1 MQQSF
6 KLLEF
11 NVYDDELYNEED
23 SKKYIDNKQFLV
35 QMFGLNEQGKTVA
48 ILVTGFKPF
57 FYIKVDNNWNEEM
70 KQKFTNSIRNELGNY
85 YKDALISTTFV
96 SRKKLDKFDGE
107 KYHKFICLKFKSTAA
122 FNKAKKLWYTD
133 TYKNGGWV
141 SRKVSE
147 EGYIF
152 LTEDENMDGQTF
164 IYESNIPTLLRLFHI
179 KEISPSGWIQLPLKK
194 STKIKSKTT
203 SCDYEYLIDY
213 KYIIPLP
220 NKENVVPYKMV
231 SFDIEAS
238 SSHGDFPLAKKDYKK
253 LAIDIVDVWEN
264 NEKLRN
270 KEGLEKMILTA
281 FDYQSIKDI
290 NIVYPKKD
298 ITRSEIIQKFKKWI
312 EIKPALESFSGFILD
327 NQEESSESEGDETN
341 DVNCEESVNNYKK
354 KSYIKNYQNKEGN
367 IIDLLHD
374 TCGRDTKIKELT
386 KTLSKKGLFPE
397 LKGDKVTFIG
407 STFKRFGEKEEYLNH
422 IIVLKGCTLPEGVK
436 FSCVESYNTEKEVLL
451 GWTKL
456 IQRENPDVIIGYNI
470 TGFDFDFMDKRAQ
483 ELGCR
488 NEFLQLGRN
497 LNKACLTKDWRTN
510 REDIESNKIKLA
522 SGEYELRYINM
533 VGRLQIDLLNY
544 LRREFQ
550 LSCYK
555 LDYISGY
562 FIGDSVKKVE
572 ISDNITKIYTKNIKG
587 LDEGSYVRF
596 QEVSFSVNP
605 YKGGKKFNI
614 ISINK
619 EEGYFTIN
627 GKEELNIEKKI
638 TWGLAKDDVGP
649 QEIFKLTNGSDLDR
663 GIIAKYCLKD
673 CKNTL
678 DVLEKID
685 VITFYAEMASLCT
698 VPMNYL
704 VNRGQGI
711 KLQSYLAKKCR
722 EKQVLMPVLEKSEDD
737 EGYEGAIVLEPN
749 RNLYLKN
756 PIGVCDYSS
765 LYPSCMISENI
776 SHDSKVWTKE
786 FDLQGNLLKITG
798 EQDGEDNFK
807 YDNLL
812 NYKYVD
818 ITFDTFQWQRKT
830 PKAAQT
836 KVKVG
841 YKICRFAQFPEGKG
855 VLPSILEELLAAR
868 KSTRKQIPLQKD
880 DFMKN
885 ILDKRQLAIKIT
897 ANSLYGGTGAK
908 TSAFFEKDVAACTTA
923 MGRTLLI
930 YAKTVIE
937 EYYKN
942 RVVTLKD
949 GKEVLTN
956 AEIVY
961 GDSVAG
967 NTPIYIRINK
977 EKIDICTI
985 EELANKYG
993 NNKWMKC
1000 QEDGKEDKLVCEL
1013 ENIENW
1019 SEIGWTKCNR
1029 IIKHRL
1035 APEKKMLR
1043 ILTHTGM
1050 VDVTDDHSLVKN
1062 TGEMI
1067 SPKDVEIGTKLLH
1080 KTMEINNVNT
1090 NISIDEAKIMGF
1102 FFGDGSCGTYNCKCR
1117 IQSSWALNNSD
1128 SNLLNKYLNLCKEV
1142 YPEFTWKIYDTIKS
1156 SGVNKLTFTV
1166 KNRGDKLKFIKRYRE
1181 ELYYNNS
1188 KKIPD
1193 NILNSNKEIREAFWE
1208 GLYDADG
1215 DKDKN
1220 GYTRID
1226 QKSQLSASHIC
1237 WLANSI
1243 GYKTSINIRNDKQ
1256 NIYRITATKN
1266 YQRKDPDIVKKIVEL
1281 DIDTLNTSFKECNH
1295 FYVYDLTTENHHF
1308 AAGIGNMIVHN
1319 TDSIFFNFNLKEVD
1333 GKTEILGKEA
1343 LKSTIEIS
1351 QYAGKLATKFLK
1363 KPHDLEYEKTFYPFC
1378 LLSKKRYVGM
1388 LYEFDIEFAKLKSM
1402 GLVLKRRDNADIVKD
1417 IYGEVI
1423 NILMKGGTVSTAIKY
1438 VRECMEN
1445 VIDEKYPIEKLTVT
1459 KSLRSN
1465 YKNPKQIAHK
1475 VLADRIGERD
1485 YGNKP
1490 KPGDRIGYVYFKNTN
1505 KKCLQGDKIE
1515 LPNFIKEHNL
1525 DIDYSHYITNQI
1537 MKPLQQLFALV
1548 LEQIKEFRDI
1558 YGYTCHK
1565 WKSQL
1570 KKLEDKWEDREKLYK
1585 KVEELRCKEIKKLI
1599 FDDYLNKLK

>member
-23 SKKYIDNKQFLV
+23 GKKYIDNKQFLV

-133 TYKNGGWV
+133 TYKNGAFV
-141 SRKVSE
+141 SRKLSE

-298 ITRSEIIQKFKKWI
+298 ITRNEVIQKFKKWI
-312 EIKPALESFSGFILD
+312 EIKPALESFSGFILE

-341 DVNCEESVNNYKK
+341 DINCEESVNNYKK

-627 GKEELNIEKKI
+627 GKEELDIEKKI

-807 YDNLL
+807 YDNLS

-818 ITFDTFQWQRKT
+818 IRFDTFQWQRKT

-961 GDSVAG
+961 GD
-967 NTPIYIRINK
+967 
-977 EKIDICTI
+977 
-985 EELANKYG
+985 
-993 NNKWMKC
+993 
-1000 QEDGKEDKLVCEL
+1000 
-1013 ENIENW
+1013 
-1019 SEIGWTKCNR
+1019 
-1029 IIKHRL
+1029 
-1035 APEKKMLR
+1035 
-1043 ILTHTGM
+1043 
-1050 VDVTDDHSLVKN
+1050 
-1062 TGEMI
+1062 
-1067 SPKDVEIGTKLLH
+1067 
-1080 KTMEINNVNT
+1080 
-1090 NISIDEAKIMGF
+1090 
-1102 FFGDGSCGTYNCKCR
+1102 
-1117 IQSSWALNNSD
+1117 
-1128 SNLLNKYLNLCKEV
+1128 
-1142 YPEFTWKIYDTIKS
+1142 
-1156 SGVNKLTFTV
+1156 
-1166 KNRGDKLKFIKRYRE
+1166 
-1181 ELYYNNS
+1181 
-1188 KKIPD
+1188 
-1193 NILNSNKEIREAFWE
+1193 
-1208 GLYDADG
+1208 
-1215 DKDKN
+1215 
-1220 GYTRID
+1220 
-1226 QKSQLSASHIC
+1226 
-1237 WLANSI
+1237 
-1243 GYKTSINIRNDKQ
+1243 
-1256 NIYRITATKN
+1256 
-1266 YQRKDPDIVKKIVEL
+1266 
-1281 DIDTLNTSFKECNH
+1281 
-1295 FYVYDLTTENHHF
+1295 
-1308 AAGIGNMIVHN
+1308 
-1319 TDSIFFNFNLKEVD
+1319 TDSIFFNFNLKEID

-1490 KPGDRIGYVYFKNTN
+1490 KPGDRIGYVYFKNIN

>member
-11 NVYDDELYNEED
+11 NVYDDKLYSEQEENI
-23 SKKYIDNKQFLV
+23 YIDNKEFLV
-35 QMFGLNEQGKTVA
+35 QMFGLNEQGKTA
-48 ILVTGFKPF
+48 SILVTGFKPF
-57 FYIKVDNNWNEEM
+57 FYVKVDDNLTNTGL
-70 KQKFTNSIRNELGNY
+70 KLFTNNIKNELGNY
-85 YKDALISTTFV
+85 YKDSLVSATFV

-107 KYHKFICLKFKSTAA
+107 KYHKFICLKFKNTGA

-133 TYKNGGWV
+133 TYKNGTFV
-141 SRKVSE
+141 SRKLSE

-152 LTEDENMDGQTF
+152 PSEDENINGQTF
-164 IYESNIPTLLRLFHI
+164 IYESNIPTVLRLFHI

-194 STKIKSKTT
+194 STKIKNKTT
-203 SCDYEYLIDY
+203 SCDYEFEIDY

-220 NKENVVPYKMV
+220 NKEKVVPYKIV

-238 SSHGDFPLAKKDYKK
+238 SSHGDFPLAQKDYKK
-253 LAIDIVDVWEN
+253 LAMDIVDVWEK
-264 NEKLRN
+264 NENLRN

-290 NIVYPKKD
+290 NLVFPKKN
-298 ITRSEIIQKFKKWI
+298 ITRNELIQKINKWI
-312 EIKPALESFSGFILD
+312 EIKPALESFSGFVLED
-327 NQEESSESEGDETN
+327 ESSESECDEL
-341 DVNCEESVNNYKK
+341 DVIENENTYKK

-367 IIDLLHD
+367 IIDLLID
-374 TCGRDTKIKELT
+374 NCGRDTKIKELT

-422 IIVLKGCTLPEGVK
+422 IIVLKGCTLPDGVK
-436 FSCVESYNTEKEVLL
+436 YSCVETYNTEKEVILA
-451 GWTKL
+451 WTNL
-456 IQRENPDVIIGYNI
+456 IQREDPDIIIGYNI

-488 NEFLQLGRN
+488 HEFLQLGRN
-497 LNKACLTKDWRTN
+497 LSKPCLTKDWRTN
-510 REDIESNKIKLA
+510 REDIETNKIKLA

-572 ISDNITKIYTKNIKG
+572 IIDDTTKIYTKNIKG
-587 LDEGSYVRF
+587 LDQGSYIRF

-614 ISINK
+614 IEINT
-619 EEGYFTIN
+619 EEGYFVID
-627 GKEELNIEKKI
+627 GKEELDMKKKI

-649 QEIFKLTNGSDLDR
+649 QEIFKLANGSDKDR

-685 VITFYAEMASLCT
+685 VITFYVEMSCLCT

-722 EKQVLMPVLEKSEDD
+722 EKEVLMPVLEKCEDD
-737 EGYEGAIVLEPN
+737 EGYEGAIVLEPMCD
-749 RNLYLKN
+749 LYLKK
-756 PIGVCDYSS
+756 PVGVCDYSS

-786 FDLQGNLLKITG
+786 FDLEGNLLKTTG
-798 EQDGEDNFK
+798 DQDNEGNFI
-807 YDNLL
+807 YDNLP
-812 NYKYVD
+812 NYEYVD
-818 ITFDTFQWQRKT
+818 ITFDTFKWQRKT
-830 PKAAQT
+830 AKSAAN

-841 YKICRFAQFPEGKG
+841 YKTCRFAQFPVGRG

-908 TSAFFEKDVAACTTA
+908 TSSFFEKDVAACTTA

-942 RVVTLKD
+942 RIVTLKD
-949 GKEVLTN
+949 GRQVLTN

-961 GDSVAG
+961 GD
-967 NTPIYIRINK
+967 
-977 EKIDICTI
+977 
-985 EELANKYG
+985 
-993 NNKWMKC
+993 
-1000 QEDGKEDKLVCEL
+1000 
-1013 ENIENW
+1013 
-1019 SEIGWTKCNR
+1019 
-1029 IIKHRL
+1029 
-1035 APEKKMLR
+1035 
-1043 ILTHTGM
+1043 
-1050 VDVTDDHSLVKN
+1050 
-1062 TGEMI
+1062 
-1067 SPKDVEIGTKLLH
+1067 
-1080 KTMEINNVNT
+1080 
-1090 NISIDEAKIMGF
+1090 
-1102 FFGDGSCGTYNCKCR
+1102 
-1117 IQSSWALNNSD
+1117 
-1128 SNLLNKYLNLCKEV
+1128 
-1142 YPEFTWKIYDTIKS
+1142 
-1156 SGVNKLTFTV
+1156 
-1166 KNRGDKLKFIKRYRE
+1166 
-1181 ELYYNNS
+1181 
-1188 KKIPD
+1188 
-1193 NILNSNKEIREAFWE
+1193 
-1208 GLYDADG
+1208 
-1215 DKDKN
+1215 
-1220 GYTRID
+1220 
-1226 QKSQLSASHIC
+1226 
-1237 WLANSI
+1237 
-1243 GYKTSINIRNDKQ
+1243 
-1256 NIYRITATKN
+1256 
-1266 YQRKDPDIVKKIVEL
+1266 
-1281 DIDTLNTSFKECNH
+1281 
-1295 FYVYDLTTENHHF
+1295 
-1308 AAGIGNMIVHN
+1308 
-1319 TDSIFFNFNLKEVD
+1319 TDSVFFNFNLKELD

-1343 LKSTIEIS
+1343 LKITIEIS
-1351 QYAGKLATKFLK
+1351 QEAGKLATKFLK

-1388 LYEFDIEFAKLKSM
+1388 LYEFDIESAKLKSM

-1423 NILMKGGTVSTAIKY
+1423 NILMKGGTVATAIKY
-1438 VRECMEN
+1438 VRECMEDIIN
-1445 VIDEKYPIEKLTVT
+1445 EKYPIEKLTVT

-1485 YGNKP
+1485 PGNKP
-1490 KPGDRIGYVYFKNTN
+1490 KPGDRIEFVYFKNSN
-1505 KKCLQGDKIE
+1505 KKCLQGEKIE
-1515 LPNFIKEHNL
+1515 LPKFIKNNNL
-1525 DIDYSHYITNQI
+1525 DIDYSHYISNQI

-1548 LEQIKEFRDI
+1548 LEQIKEFREI
-1558 YGYTCHK
+1558 YGYTCNK
-1565 WKSQL
+1565 WKLQI
-1570 KKLEDKWEDREKLYK
+1570 KKLEDKWDEKEKLNK
-1585 KVEELRCKEIKKLI
+1585 KIEELRCKEIKKLI
-1599 FDDYLNKLK
+1599 FDDYLNRLK

>member
-11 NVYDDELYNEED
+11 NVYDDKLYSEQEENI
-23 SKKYIDNKQFLV
+23 YVDNKEFLV
-35 QMFGLNEQGKTVA
+35 QMFGLNEQGKTA
-48 ILVTGFKPF
+48 SILVTGFKPF
-57 FYIKVDNNWNEEM
+57 FYVKVDDNLTNTGL
-70 KQKFTNSIRNELGNY
+70 KLFTNNIKNELGNY
-85 YKDALISTTFV
+85 YKDSLVSATFV

-107 KYHKFICLKFKSTAA
+107 KYHKFICLKFKNTGA

-133 TYKNGGWV
+133 TYKNGTFV
-141 SRKVSE
+141 SRKLSE

-152 LTEDENMDGQTF
+152 PSEDENINGQTF
-164 IYESNIPTLLRLFHI
+164 IYESNIPTVLRLFHI

-194 STKIKSKTT
+194 STKIKNKTT
-203 SCDYEYLIDY
+203 SCDYEFEIDY

-220 NKENVVPYKMV
+220 NKEKVVPYKIV

-238 SSHGDFPLAKKDYKK
+238 SSHGDFPLAQKDYKK
-253 LAIDIVDVWEN
+253 LAMDILDVWEK
-264 NEKLRN
+264 NENLRN

-290 NIVYPKKD
+290 NLVFPKKN
-298 ITRSEIIQKFKKWI
+298 ITRNEVIQKFNKWI
-312 EIKPALESFSGFILD
+312 EIKPALESFSGFVLED
-327 NQEESSESEGDETN
+327 ESSESECNEL
-341 DVNCEESVNNYKK
+341 DVVENENTYKK

-367 IIDLLHD
+367 IIDLLID
-374 TCGRDTKIKELT
+374 NCGRDTKIKELT

-422 IIVLKGCTLPEGVK
+422 IIVLKGCTLPDGVK
-436 FSCVESYNTEKEVLL
+436 YSCVETYNTEKEVILA
-451 GWTKL
+451 WTNL
-456 IQRENPDVIIGYNI
+456 IQREDPDIIIGYNI

-488 NEFLQLGRN
+488 HEFLQLGRN
-497 LNKACLTKDWRTN
+497 LSKPCLTKDWRTN
-510 REDIESNKIKLA
+510 REDIETNKIKLA

-572 ISDNITKIYTKNIKG
+572 IIDDTTKIYTKNIKG
-587 LDEGSYVRF
+587 LDQGSYIRF

-614 ISINK
+614 IEINT
-619 EEGYFTIN
+619 EEGYFVID
-627 GKEELNIEKKI
+627 GKEELDMKKKI

-649 QEIFKLTNGSDLDR
+649 QEIFKLANGSDKDR

-685 VITFYAEMASLCT
+685 VITFYVEMSCLCT

-722 EKQVLMPVLEKSEDD
+722 EKEVLMPVLEKCEDD
-737 EGYEGAIVLEPN
+737 EGYEGAIVLEPMCD
-749 RNLYLKN
+749 LYLKK
-756 PIGVCDYSS
+756 PVGVCDYSS

-786 FDLQGNLLKITG
+786 FDLEGNLLKTTG
-798 EQDGEDNFK
+798 DQDNEGNFI
-807 YDNLL
+807 YDNLP
-812 NYKYVD
+812 NYEYVD
-818 ITFDTFQWQRKT
+818 ITFDTFKWQRKT
-830 PKAAQT
+830 AKSAAN

-841 YKICRFAQFPEGKG
+841 YKTCRFAQFPVGRG

-908 TSAFFEKDVAACTTA
+908 TSSFFEKDVAACTTA

-942 RVVTLKD
+942 RIVTLKD
-949 GKEVLTN
+949 GRQVLTN

-961 GDSVAG
+961 GD
-967 NTPIYIRINK
+967 
-977 EKIDICTI
+977 
-985 EELANKYG
+985 
-993 NNKWMKC
+993 
-1000 QEDGKEDKLVCEL
+1000 
-1013 ENIENW
+1013 
-1019 SEIGWTKCNR
+1019 
-1029 IIKHRL
+1029 
-1035 APEKKMLR
+1035 
-1043 ILTHTGM
+1043 
-1050 VDVTDDHSLVKN
+1050 
-1062 TGEMI
+1062 
-1067 SPKDVEIGTKLLH
+1067 
-1080 KTMEINNVNT
+1080 
-1090 NISIDEAKIMGF
+1090 
-1102 FFGDGSCGTYNCKCR
+1102 
-1117 IQSSWALNNSD
+1117 
-1128 SNLLNKYLNLCKEV
+1128 
-1142 YPEFTWKIYDTIKS
+1142 
-1156 SGVNKLTFTV
+1156 
-1166 KNRGDKLKFIKRYRE
+1166 
-1181 ELYYNNS
+1181 
-1188 KKIPD
+1188 
-1193 NILNSNKEIREAFWE
+1193 
-1208 GLYDADG
+1208 
-1215 DKDKN
+1215 
-1220 GYTRID
+1220 
-1226 QKSQLSASHIC
+1226 
-1237 WLANSI
+1237 
-1243 GYKTSINIRNDKQ
+1243 
-1256 NIYRITATKN
+1256 
-1266 YQRKDPDIVKKIVEL
+1266 
-1281 DIDTLNTSFKECNH
+1281 
-1295 FYVYDLTTENHHF
+1295 
-1308 AAGIGNMIVHN
+1308 
-1319 TDSIFFNFNLKEVD
+1319 TDSVFFNFNLKELD

-1343 LKSTIEIS
+1343 LKITIEIS
-1351 QYAGKLATKFLK
+1351 QEAGKLATKFLK

-1388 LYEFDIEFAKLKSM
+1388 LYEFDIESAKLKSM

-1423 NILMKGGTVSTAIKY
+1423 NILMKGGTVATAIKY
-1438 VRECMEN
+1438 VRECMEDIIN
-1445 VIDEKYPIEKLTVT
+1445 EKYPIEKLTVT

-1485 YGNKP
+1485 PGNKP
-1490 KPGDRIGYVYFKNTN
+1490 KPGDRIEFVYFKNSN
-1505 KKCLQGDKIE
+1505 KKCLQGEKIE
-1515 LPNFIKEHNL
+1515 LPKFIKNNNL
-1525 DIDYSHYITNQI
+1525 DIDYSHYISNQI

-1548 LEQIKEFRDI
+1548 LEQIKEFREI
-1558 YGYTCHK
+1558 YGYTCNK
-1565 WKSQL
+1565 WKIQI
-1570 KKLEDKWEDREKLYK
+1570 KKLEDKWDEKEKLNK
-1585 KVEELRCKEIKKLI
+1585 KIEELRCKEIKKLI
-1599 FDDYLNKLK
+1599 FDDYLNRLK

>member
-11 NVYDDELYNEED
+11 NVYDDKLYSEQEENI
-23 SKKYIDNKQFLV
+23 YIDNKEFLV
-35 QMFGLNEQGKTVA
+35 QMFGLNEQGKTA
-48 ILVTGFKPF
+48 SILVTGFKPF
-57 FYIKVDNNWNEEM
+57 FYVKIDDNLTNIGL
-70 KQKFTNSIRNELGNY
+70 KLFTNNIKNELGNY
-85 YKDALISTTFV
+85 YKDSLVSATFV

-107 KYHKFICLKFKSTAA
+107 KYHKFICLKFKSTGA

-133 TYKNGGWV
+133 TYKNGTFV
-141 SRKVSE
+141 SRKLSE

-152 LTEDENMDGQTF
+152 PTEDENINGQTF
-164 IYESNIPTLLRLFHI
+164 IYESNIPTVLRLFHI

-194 STKIKSKTT
+194 STKIKNKTT
-203 SCDYEYLIDY
+203 SCDYEFVIDY

-220 NKENVVPYKMV
+220 NKEKVVPYKIV

-238 SSHGDFPLAKKDYKK
+238 SSHGDFPLAQKDYKK
-253 LAIDIVDVWEN
+253 LAMDIVDVWEK
-264 NEKLRN
+264 NENLRN

-290 NIVYPKKD
+290 NLVFPKKN
-298 ITRSEIIQKFKKWI
+298 ITRNELIQKINKWI
-312 EIKPALESFSGFILD
+312 EIKPALESFSGFVLED
-327 NQEESSESEGDETN
+327 ESSESECDELDMIENENT
-341 DVNCEESVNNYKK
+341 YKK
-354 KSYIKNYQNKEGN
+354 KSYIKNYQNKEGS
-367 IIDLLHD
+367 IIDLLID
-374 TCGRDTKIKELT
+374 NCGRDTKIKELT
-386 KTLSKKGLFPE
+386 KTLSKKGIFPE

-422 IIVLKGCTLPEGVK
+422 IIVLKGCTLPDGVK
-436 FSCVESYNTEKEVLL
+436 YSCVETYNTEKEVILA
-451 GWTKL
+451 WTNL
-456 IQRENPDVIIGYNI
+456 IQREDPDIIIGYNI

-488 NEFLQLGRN
+488 HEFLQLGRN
-497 LNKACLTKDWRTN
+497 LSKPCLTKDWRTN
-510 REDIESNKIKLA
+510 REDIETNKIKLA

-572 ISDNITKIYTKNIKG
+572 IIDDTTKIYTKNIKG
-587 LDEGSYVRF
+587 LDQGSYIRF

-614 ISINK
+614 IEINI
-619 EEGYFTIN
+619 EEGYFVIDS
-627 GKEELNIEKKI
+627 KEELDMKKKI

-649 QEIFKLTNGSDLDR
+649 QEIFKLANGSDKDR

-685 VITFYAEMASLCT
+685 VITFYVEMSCLCT

-722 EKQVLMPVLEKSEDD
+722 EKEVLMPVLEKCEDD
-737 EGYEGAIVLEPN
+737 EGYEGAIVLEPMCD
-749 RNLYLKN
+749 LYLKK
-756 PIGVCDYSS
+756 PVGVCDYSS

-786 FDLQGNLLKITG
+786 FDLEGNLLKTTG
-798 EQDGEDNFK
+798 DQDNEGNFI
-807 YDNLL
+807 YDNLP
-812 NYKYVD
+812 NYEYVD
-818 ITFDTFQWQRKT
+818 ITFDTFKWQRKT
-830 PKAAQT
+830 AKSAAN

-841 YKICRFAQFPEGKG
+841 YKTCRFAQFPLGRG

-908 TSAFFEKDVAACTTA
+908 TSSFFEKDVAACTTA

-942 RVVTLKD
+942 RIVTLKD
-949 GKEVLTN
+949 GRQVLTN

-961 GDSVAG
+961 GD
-967 NTPIYIRINK
+967 
-977 EKIDICTI
+977 
-985 EELANKYG
+985 
-993 NNKWMKC
+993 
-1000 QEDGKEDKLVCEL
+1000 
-1013 ENIENW
+1013 
-1019 SEIGWTKCNR
+1019 
-1029 IIKHRL
+1029 
-1035 APEKKMLR
+1035 
-1043 ILTHTGM
+1043 
-1050 VDVTDDHSLVKN
+1050 
-1062 TGEMI
+1062 
-1067 SPKDVEIGTKLLH
+1067 
-1080 KTMEINNVNT
+1080 
-1090 NISIDEAKIMGF
+1090 
-1102 FFGDGSCGTYNCKCR
+1102 
-1117 IQSSWALNNSD
+1117 
-1128 SNLLNKYLNLCKEV
+1128 
-1142 YPEFTWKIYDTIKS
+1142 
-1156 SGVNKLTFTV
+1156 
-1166 KNRGDKLKFIKRYRE
+1166 
-1181 ELYYNNS
+1181 
-1188 KKIPD
+1188 
-1193 NILNSNKEIREAFWE
+1193 
-1208 GLYDADG
+1208 
-1215 DKDKN
+1215 
-1220 GYTRID
+1220 
-1226 QKSQLSASHIC
+1226 
-1237 WLANSI
+1237 
-1243 GYKTSINIRNDKQ
+1243 
-1256 NIYRITATKN
+1256 
-1266 YQRKDPDIVKKIVEL
+1266 
-1281 DIDTLNTSFKECNH
+1281 
-1295 FYVYDLTTENHHF
+1295 
-1308 AAGIGNMIVHN
+1308 
-1319 TDSIFFNFNLKEVD
+1319 TDSVFFNFNLKELD

-1343 LKSTIEIS
+1343 LKITIEIS
-1351 QYAGKLATKFLK
+1351 QEAGKLATKFLK

-1388 LYEFDIEFAKLKSM
+1388 LYEFDIECAKLKSM

-1423 NILMKGGTVSTAIKY
+1423 NILMKGGTVATAIKY
-1438 VRECMEN
+1438 VRECMED
-1445 VIDEKYPIEKLTVT
+1445 VINEKYPIEKLTVT

-1485 YGNKP
+1485 PGNKP
-1490 KPGDRIGYVYFKNTN
+1490 KPGDRIEFVYFKNSN
-1505 KKCLQGDKIE
+1505 KKCLQGEKIE
-1515 LPNFIKEHNL
+1515 LPKFIKNNNL
-1525 DIDYSHYITNQI
+1525 DIDYSHYISNQI

-1548 LEQIKEFRDI
+1548 LEQIKEFREI
-1558 YGYTCHK
+1558 YGYTCNK
-1565 WKSQL
+1565 WKIQI
-1570 KKLEDKWEDREKLYK
+1570 KKLEDKWDEKEKLNK
-1585 KVEELRCKEIKKLI
+1585 KIEELRCKEIKKLI
-1599 FDDYLNKLK
+1599 FDDYLNRLK

>member
-11 NVYDDELYNEED
+11 NVYDDKLYSEQEENI
-23 SKKYIDNKQFLV
+23 YVDNKEFLV
-35 QMFGLNEQGKTVA
+35 QMFGLNEQGKTA
-48 ILVTGFKPF
+48 SILVTGFKPF
-57 FYIKVDNNWNEEM
+57 FYVKVDDNLTNTGL
-70 KQKFTNSIRNELGNY
+70 KLFTNNIKNELGNY
-85 YKDALISTTFV
+85 YKDSLVSATFV

-107 KYHKFICLKFKSTAA
+107 KYHKFICLKFKNTGA

-133 TYKNGGWV
+133 TYKNGTFV
-141 SRKVSE
+141 SRKLSE

-152 LTEDENMDGQTF
+152 PSEDENINGQTF
-164 IYESNIPTLLRLFHI
+164 IYESNIPTVLRLFHI

-194 STKIKSKTT
+194 STKIKNKTT
-203 SCDYEYLIDY
+203 SCDYEFEIDY

-220 NKENVVPYKMV
+220 NKEKVVPYKIV

-238 SSHGDFPLAKKDYKK
+238 SSHGDFPLAQKDYKK
-253 LAIDIVDVWEN
+253 LAMDIVDVWEK
-264 NEKLRN
+264 NENLRN

-290 NIVYPKKD
+290 NLVFPKKN
-298 ITRSEIIQKFKKWI
+298 ITRNEVIQKFNKWI
-312 EIKPALESFSGFILD
+312 EIKPALESFSGFVLED
-327 NQEESSESEGDETN
+327 ESSESECDEL
-341 DVNCEESVNNYKK
+341 DVVENENTYKK

-367 IIDLLHD
+367 IIDLLID
-374 TCGRDTKIKELT
+374 NCGRDTKIKELT

-422 IIVLKGCTLPEGVK
+422 IIVLKGCTLPDGVK
-436 FSCVESYNTEKEVLL
+436 YSCVETYNTEKEVILA
-451 GWTKL
+451 WTNL
-456 IQRENPDVIIGYNI
+456 IQREDPDIIIGYNI

-488 NEFLQLGRN
+488 HEFLQLGRN
-497 LNKACLTKDWRTN
+497 LSKPCLTKDWRTN
-510 REDIESNKIKLA
+510 REDIETNKIKLA

-572 ISDNITKIYTKNIKG
+572 IIDDTTKIYTKNIKG
-587 LDEGSYVRF
+587 LDQGSYIRF

-614 ISINK
+614 IEINT
-619 EEGYFTIN
+619 EEGYFVID
-627 GKEELNIEKKI
+627 GKEELDMKKKI

-649 QEIFKLTNGSDLDR
+649 QEIFKLANGSDKDR

-685 VITFYAEMASLCT
+685 VITFYVEMSCLCT

-722 EKQVLMPVLEKSEDD
+722 EKEVLMPVLEKCEDD
-737 EGYEGAIVLEPN
+737 EGYEGAIVLEPMCD
-749 RNLYLKN
+749 LYLKK
-756 PIGVCDYSS
+756 PVGVCDYSS

-786 FDLQGNLLKITG
+786 FDLEGNLLKTTG
-798 EQDGEDNFK
+798 DQDNEGNFI
-807 YDNLL
+807 YDNLP
-812 NYKYVD
+812 NYEYVD
-818 ITFDTFQWQRKT
+818 ITFDTFKWQRKT
-830 PKAAQT
+830 AKSAAN

-841 YKICRFAQFPEGKG
+841 YKTCRFAQFPVGRG

-908 TSAFFEKDVAACTTA
+908 TSSFFEKDVAACTTA

-942 RVVTLKD
+942 RIVTLKD
-949 GKEVLTN
+949 GRQVLTN

-961 GDSVAG
+961 GD
-967 NTPIYIRINK
+967 
-977 EKIDICTI
+977 
-985 EELANKYG
+985 
-993 NNKWMKC
+993 
-1000 QEDGKEDKLVCEL
+1000 
-1013 ENIENW
+1013 
-1019 SEIGWTKCNR
+1019 
-1029 IIKHRL
+1029 
-1035 APEKKMLR
+1035 
-1043 ILTHTGM
+1043 
-1050 VDVTDDHSLVKN
+1050 
-1062 TGEMI
+1062 
-1067 SPKDVEIGTKLLH
+1067 
-1080 KTMEINNVNT
+1080 
-1090 NISIDEAKIMGF
+1090 
-1102 FFGDGSCGTYNCKCR
+1102 
-1117 IQSSWALNNSD
+1117 
-1128 SNLLNKYLNLCKEV
+1128 
-1142 YPEFTWKIYDTIKS
+1142 
-1156 SGVNKLTFTV
+1156 
-1166 KNRGDKLKFIKRYRE
+1166 
-1181 ELYYNNS
+1181 
-1188 KKIPD
+1188 
-1193 NILNSNKEIREAFWE
+1193 
-1208 GLYDADG
+1208 
-1215 DKDKN
+1215 
-1220 GYTRID
+1220 
-1226 QKSQLSASHIC
+1226 
-1237 WLANSI
+1237 
-1243 GYKTSINIRNDKQ
+1243 
-1256 NIYRITATKN
+1256 
-1266 YQRKDPDIVKKIVEL
+1266 
-1281 DIDTLNTSFKECNH
+1281 
-1295 FYVYDLTTENHHF
+1295 
-1308 AAGIGNMIVHN
+1308 
-1319 TDSIFFNFNLKEVD
+1319 TDSVFFNFNLKELD

-1343 LKSTIEIS
+1343 LKITIEIS
-1351 QYAGKLATKFLK
+1351 QEAGKLATKFLK

-1388 LYEFDIEFAKLKSM
+1388 LYEFDIESAKLKSM

-1423 NILMKGGTVSTAIKY
+1423 NILMKGGTVATAIKY
-1438 VRECMEN
+1438 VRECMEDIIN
-1445 VIDEKYPIEKLTVT
+1445 EKYPIEKLTVT

-1485 YGNKP
+1485 PGNKP
-1490 KPGDRIGYVYFKNTN
+1490 KPGDRIEFVYFKNSN
-1505 KKCLQGDKIE
+1505 KKCLQGEKIE
-1515 LPNFIKEHNL
+1515 LPKFIKNNNL
-1525 DIDYSHYITNQI
+1525 DIDYSHYISNQI

-1548 LEQIKEFRDI
+1548 LEQIKEFREI
-1558 YGYTCHK
+1558 YGYTCNK
-1565 WKSQL
+1565 WKIQI
-1570 KKLEDKWEDREKLYK
+1570 KKLEDKWDEKEKLNK
-1585 KVEELRCKEIKKLI
+1585 KIEELRCKEIKKLI
-1599 FDDYLNKLK
+1599 FDDYLNRLK

>member
-11 NVYDDELYNEED
+11 NVYDDKLYSEQEENI
-23 SKKYIDNKQFLV
+23 YVDNKEFLV
-35 QMFGLNEQGKTVA
+35 QMFGLNEQGKTA
-48 ILVTGFKPF
+48 SILVTGFKPF
-57 FYIKVDNNWNEEM
+57 FYVKVDDNLTNTGL
-70 KQKFTNSIRNELGNY
+70 KLFTNNIKNELGNY
-85 YKDALISTTFV
+85 YKDSLVSATFV

-107 KYHKFICLKFKSTAA
+107 KYHKFICLKFKNTGA

-133 TYKNGGWV
+133 TYKNGTFV
-141 SRKVSE
+141 SRKLSE

-152 LTEDENMDGQTF
+152 PSEDENINGQTF
-164 IYESNIPTLLRLFHI
+164 IYESNIPTVLRLFHI

-194 STKIKSKTT
+194 STKIKNKTT
-203 SCDYEYLIDY
+203 SCDYEFEIDY

-220 NKENVVPYKMV
+220 NKEKVVPYKIV

-238 SSHGDFPLAKKDYKK
+238 SSHGDFPLAQKDYKK
-253 LAIDIVDVWEN
+253 LAMDILDVWEK
-264 NEKLRN
+264 NENLRN

-290 NIVYPKKD
+290 NLVFPKKN
-298 ITRSEIIQKFKKWI
+298 ITRNEVIQKFNKWI
-312 EIKPALESFSGFILD
+312 EIKPALESFSGFVLED
-327 NQEESSESEGDETN
+327 ESSESECNEL
-341 DVNCEESVNNYKK
+341 DVVENENTYKK

-367 IIDLLHD
+367 IIDLLID
-374 TCGRDTKIKELT
+374 NCGRDTKIKELT

-422 IIVLKGCTLPEGVK
+422 IIVLKGCTLPDGVK
-436 FSCVESYNTEKEVLL
+436 YTCVETYNTEKEVILA
-451 GWTKL
+451 WTNL
-456 IQRENPDVIIGYNI
+456 IQREDPDIIIGYNI

-488 NEFLQLGRN
+488 HEFLQLGRN
-497 LNKACLTKDWRTN
+497 LSKPCLTKDWRTN
-510 REDIESNKIKLA
+510 REDIETNKIKLA

-572 ISDNITKIYTKNIKG
+572 IIDDTTKIYTKNIKG
-587 LDEGSYVRF
+587 LDQGSYIRF

-614 ISINK
+614 IEINT
-619 EEGYFTIN
+619 EEGYFVID
-627 GKEELNIEKKI
+627 GKEELDMKKKI

-649 QEIFKLTNGSDLDR
+649 QEIFKLANGSDKDR

-685 VITFYAEMASLCT
+685 VITFYVEMSCLCT

-722 EKQVLMPVLEKSEDD
+722 EKEVLMPVLEKCEDD
-737 EGYEGAIVLEPN
+737 EGYEGAIVLEPMCD
-749 RNLYLKN
+749 LYLKK
-756 PIGVCDYSS
+756 PVGVCDYSS

-786 FDLQGNLLKITG
+786 FDLEGNLLKTTG
-798 EQDGEDNFK
+798 DQDNEGNFI
-807 YDNLL
+807 YDNLP
-812 NYKYVD
+812 NYEYVD
-818 ITFDTFQWQRKT
+818 ITFDTFKWQRKT
-830 PKAAQT
+830 AKSAAN

-841 YKICRFAQFPEGKG
+841 YKTCRFAQFPVGRG

-908 TSAFFEKDVAACTTA
+908 TSSFFEKDVAACTTA

-942 RVVTLKD
+942 RIVTLKD
-949 GKEVLTN
+949 GRQVLTN

-961 GDSVAG
+961 GD
-967 NTPIYIRINK
+967 
-977 EKIDICTI
+977 
-985 EELANKYG
+985 
-993 NNKWMKC
+993 
-1000 QEDGKEDKLVCEL
+1000 
-1013 ENIENW
+1013 
-1019 SEIGWTKCNR
+1019 
-1029 IIKHRL
+1029 
-1035 APEKKMLR
+1035 
-1043 ILTHTGM
+1043 
-1050 VDVTDDHSLVKN
+1050 
-1062 TGEMI
+1062 
-1067 SPKDVEIGTKLLH
+1067 
-1080 KTMEINNVNT
+1080 
-1090 NISIDEAKIMGF
+1090 
-1102 FFGDGSCGTYNCKCR
+1102 
-1117 IQSSWALNNSD
+1117 
-1128 SNLLNKYLNLCKEV
+1128 
-1142 YPEFTWKIYDTIKS
+1142 
-1156 SGVNKLTFTV
+1156 
-1166 KNRGDKLKFIKRYRE
+1166 
-1181 ELYYNNS
+1181 
-1188 KKIPD
+1188 
-1193 NILNSNKEIREAFWE
+1193 
-1208 GLYDADG
+1208 
-1215 DKDKN
+1215 
-1220 GYTRID
+1220 
-1226 QKSQLSASHIC
+1226 
-1237 WLANSI
+1237 
-1243 GYKTSINIRNDKQ
+1243 
-1256 NIYRITATKN
+1256 
-1266 YQRKDPDIVKKIVEL
+1266 
-1281 DIDTLNTSFKECNH
+1281 
-1295 FYVYDLTTENHHF
+1295 
-1308 AAGIGNMIVHN
+1308 
-1319 TDSIFFNFNLKEVD
+1319 TDSVFFNFNLKELD

-1343 LKSTIEIS
+1343 LKITIEIS
-1351 QYAGKLATKFLK
+1351 QEAGKLASKFLK

-1388 LYEFDIEFAKLKSM
+1388 LYEFDIESAKLKSM

-1423 NILMKGGTVSTAIKY
+1423 NILMKGGTVATAIKY
-1438 VRECMEN
+1438 VRECMEDIIN
-1445 VIDEKYPIEKLTVT
+1445 EKYPIEKLTVT

-1485 YGNKP
+1485 PGNKP
-1490 KPGDRIGYVYFKNTN
+1490 KPGDRIEFVYFKNSN
-1505 KKCLQGDKIE
+1505 KKCLQGEKIE
-1515 LPNFIKEHNL
+1515 LPKFIKNNNL
-1525 DIDYSHYITNQI
+1525 DIDYSHYISNQI

-1548 LEQIKEFRDI
+1548 LEQIKEFREI
-1558 YGYTCHK
+1558 YGYTCNK
-1565 WKSQL
+1565 WKIQI
-1570 KKLEDKWEDREKLYK
+1570 KKLEDKWDEKEKLNK
-1585 KVEELRCKEIKKLI
+1585 KIEELRCKEIKKLI
-1599 FDDYLNKLK
+1599 FDDYLNRLK

>member
-11 NVYDDELYNEED
+11 NVYDDKLYSEQEENI
-23 SKKYIDNKQFLV
+23 YIDNKEFLV
-35 QMFGLNEQGKTVA
+35 QMFGLNEQGKTA
-48 ILVTGFKPF
+48 SILVTGFKPF
-57 FYIKVDNNWNEEM
+57 FYVKIDDNLTNTGL
-70 KQKFTNSIRNELGNY
+70 KLFTNNIKNELGNY
-85 YKDALISTTFV
+85 YKDSLVSATFV

-107 KYHKFICLKFKSTAA
+107 KYHKFICLKFKNTGA

-133 TYKNGGWV
+133 TYKNGTFV
-141 SRKVSE
+141 SRKLSE

-152 LTEDENMDGQTF
+152 PSEDENINGQTF
-164 IYESNIPTLLRLFHI
+164 IYESNIPTVLRLFHI

-194 STKIKSKTT
+194 STKIKNKTT
-203 SCDYEYLIDY
+203 SCDYEFVIDY

-220 NKENVVPYKMV
+220 NKEKVVPYKIV

-238 SSHGDFPLAKKDYKK
+238 SSHGDFPLAQKDYKK
-253 LAIDIVDVWEN
+253 LAMDIVDVWEK
-264 NEKLRN
+264 NENLRN

-290 NIVYPKKD
+290 NLVFPEKN
-298 ITRSEIIQKFKKWI
+298 ITRNEVIQKFNRWI
-312 EIKPALESFSGFILD
+312 EIKPALESFSGFVLED
-327 NQEESSESEGDETN
+327 ESSESECDEL
-341 DVNCEESVNNYKK
+341 DVVENENTYKK

-367 IIDLLHD
+367 IIDLLID
-374 TCGRDTKIKELT
+374 NCGRDTKIKELT

-422 IIVLKGCTLPEGVK
+422 IIVLKGCTLPDGVK
-436 FSCVESYNTEKEVLL
+436 YSCVETYNTEKEVILA
-451 GWTKL
+451 WTNL
-456 IQRENPDVIIGYNI
+456 IQREDPDIIIGYNI

-488 NEFLQLGRN
+488 REFLQLGRN
-497 LNKACLTKDWRTN
+497 LSKPCLTKDWRTN
-510 REDIESNKIKLA
+510 REDIETNKIKLA

-572 ISDNITKIYTKNIKG
+572 IIEDTTKIYTKNIKG
-587 LDEGSYVRF
+587 LDQGSYIRF

-614 ISINK
+614 IEINT
-619 EEGYFTIN
+619 EEGYFVIDS
-627 GKEELNIEKKI
+627 KEELDMKKKI

-649 QEIFKLTNGSDLDR
+649 QEIFKLANGSDKDR

-685 VITFYAEMASLCT
+685 VITFYVEMSCLCT

-722 EKQVLMPVLEKSEDD
+722 EKEVLMPVLEKCEDD
-737 EGYEGAIVLEPN
+737 EGYEGAIVLEPMCD
-749 RNLYLKN
+749 LYLKK
-756 PIGVCDYSS
+756 PVGVCDYSS

-786 FDLQGNLLKITG
+786 FDLEGNLLKTTG
-798 EQDGEDNFK
+798 DQDNEGNFI
-807 YDNLL
+807 YDNLP
-812 NYKYVD
+812 NYEYVD
-818 ITFDTFQWQRKT
+818 ITFDTFKWQRKT
-830 PKAAQT
+830 AKSAAN

-841 YKICRFAQFPEGKG
+841 YKTCRFAQFPVGRG

-908 TSAFFEKDVAACTTA
+908 TSSFFEKDVAACTTA

-930 YAKTVIE
+930 YAKRVIE

-942 RVVTLKD
+942 RIVTLKY
-949 GKEVLTN
+949 GRQVLTN

-993 NNKWMKC
+993 NNKWIKC
-1000 QEDGKEDKLVCEL
+1000 QEYGKEDKLVCEL

-1029 IIKHRL
+1029 IIKHKL

-1050 VDVTDDHSLVKN
+1050 VDVTDDHSLVKK

-1067 SPKDVEIGTKLLH
+1067 SPKDIEIGTKLLH
-1080 KTMEINNVNT
+1080 KTMEINNINSK
-1090 NISIDEAKIMGF
+1090 ISINEAKIMGF
-1102 FFGDGSCGTYNCKCR
+1102 FFGDGSCGSYNSNCGNK
-1117 IQSSWALNNSD
+1117 SNWALNNSD

-1156 SGVNKLTFTV
+1156 SGVYKLTFTV
-1166 KNRGDKLKFIKRYRE
+1166 TNRGDKVKFIKKYRE
-1181 ELYYNNS
+1181 ELYNNNS

-1243 GYKTSINIRNDKQ
+1243 GYKTSINIRNDKL

-1266 YQRKDPDIVKKIVEL
+1266 YQRKDPDMVKKIVEL
-1281 DIDTLNTSFKECNH
+1281 DMYNIQTGFKEYNSL
-1295 FYVYDLTTENHHF
+1295 YVYDLTTENHHF

-1319 TDSIFFNFNLKEVD
+1319 TDSVFFNFNLKELD

-1343 LKSTIEIS
+1343 LKITIEIS
-1351 QYAGKLATKFLK
+1351 QEAGKLATKFLK

-1388 LYEFDIEFAKLKSM
+1388 LYEFDIECAKLKSM

-1423 NILMKGGTVSTAIKY
+1423 NILMKGGTVATAIKY
-1438 VRECMEN
+1438 VRECMEDIIN
-1445 VIDEKYPIEKLTVT
+1445 EKYPIEKLTVT

-1485 YGNKP
+1485 PGNKP
-1490 KPGDRIGYVYFKNTN
+1490 KPGDRIEFVYFKNSN
-1505 KKCLQGDKIE
+1505 KKCLQGEKIE
-1515 LPNFIKEHNL
+1515 LPKFIKNNNL
-1525 DIDYSHYITNQI
+1525 DIDYSHYISNQI

-1548 LEQIKEFRDI
+1548 LEQIKEFREI
-1558 YGYTCHK
+1558 YGYTCNK
-1565 WKSQL
+1565 WKIQI
-1570 KKLEDKWEDREKLYK
+1570 KKLQDKWDEKEKLNK
-1585 KVEELRCKEIKKLI
+1585 KIEELRCKEIKKLI
-1599 FDDYLNKLK
+1599 FDDYLNRLK

>member
-1 MQQSF
+1 
-6 KLLEF
+6 
-11 NVYDDELYNEED
+11 
-23 SKKYIDNKQFLV
+23 
-35 QMFGLNEQGKTVA
+35 
-48 ILVTGFKPF
+48 
-57 FYIKVDNNWNEEM
+57 
-70 KQKFTNSIRNELGNY
+70 
-85 YKDALISTTFV
+85 
-96 SRKKLDKFDGE
+96 
-107 KYHKFICLKFKSTAA
+107 
-122 FNKAKKLWYTD
+122 
-133 TYKNGGWV
+133 
-141 SRKVSE
+141 SE

-152 LTEDENMDGQTF
+152 LTDDKNMDGQTF

-270 KEGLEKMILTA
+270 QEGLEKMILTA

-298 ITRSEIIQKFKKWI
+298 ITRNEVIQKFKKWI
-312 EIKPALESFSGFILD
+312 DIKPALESFSGFILD

-341 DVNCEESVNNYKK
+341 DINCEESVNNYKK

-627 GKEELNIEKKI
+627 GKEELDIEKKI

-798 EQDGEDNFK
+798 EQDEEGNFK
-807 YDNLL
+807 YDNLS

-942 RVVTLKD
+942 RVVTLND

-961 GDSVAG
+961 GD
-967 NTPIYIRINK
+967 
-977 EKIDICTI
+977 
-985 EELANKYG
+985 
-993 NNKWMKC
+993 
-1000 QEDGKEDKLVCEL
+1000 
-1013 ENIENW
+1013 
-1019 SEIGWTKCNR
+1019 
-1029 IIKHRL
+1029 
-1035 APEKKMLR
+1035 
-1043 ILTHTGM
+1043 
-1050 VDVTDDHSLVKN
+1050 
-1062 TGEMI
+1062 
-1067 SPKDVEIGTKLLH
+1067 
-1080 KTMEINNVNT
+1080 
-1090 NISIDEAKIMGF
+1090 
-1102 FFGDGSCGTYNCKCR
+1102 
-1117 IQSSWALNNSD
+1117 
-1128 SNLLNKYLNLCKEV
+1128 
-1142 YPEFTWKIYDTIKS
+1142 
-1156 SGVNKLTFTV
+1156 
-1166 KNRGDKLKFIKRYRE
+1166 
-1181 ELYYNNS
+1181 
-1188 KKIPD
+1188 
-1193 NILNSNKEIREAFWE
+1193 
-1208 GLYDADG
+1208 
-1215 DKDKN
+1215 
-1220 GYTRID
+1220 
-1226 QKSQLSASHIC
+1226 
-1237 WLANSI
+1237 
-1243 GYKTSINIRNDKQ
+1243 
-1256 NIYRITATKN
+1256 
-1266 YQRKDPDIVKKIVEL
+1266 
-1281 DIDTLNTSFKECNH
+1281 
-1295 FYVYDLTTENHHF
+1295 
-1308 AAGIGNMIVHN
+1308 

-1333 GKTEILGKEA
+1333 GKSEILGKEA
-1343 LKSTIEIS
+1343 LKATIEIS

-1423 NILMKGGTVSTAIKY
+1423 DILMKGGTVSTAIKY

-1445 VIDEKYPIEKLTVT
+1445 VINEKYPIEKLTVT

-1490 KPGDRIGYVYFKNTN
+1490 KPGDRIGYVYFKNIN

-1515 LPNFIKEHNL
+1515 LPNFIKQHNL

-1548 LEQIKEFRDI
+1548 LEQIKEFRDM

-1570 KKLEDKWEDREKLYK
+1570 KKLEDKWEDKEKLYK

-1599 FDDYLNKLK
+1599 FDDYLNKIK

>member
-11 NVYDDELYNEED
+11 NVYDDKLYSEQEENI
-23 SKKYIDNKQFLV
+23 YVDNKEFLV
-35 QMFGLNEQGKTVA
+35 QMFGLNEQGKTA
-48 ILVTGFKPF
+48 SILVTGFKPF
-57 FYIKVDNNWNEEM
+57 FYVKVDDNLTNTGL
-70 KQKFTNSIRNELGNY
+70 KLFTNNIKNELGNY
-85 YKDALISTTFV
+85 YKDSLVSATFV

-107 KYHKFICLKFKSTAA
+107 KYHKFICLKFKNTGA

-133 TYKNGGWV
+133 TYKNGTFV
-141 SRKVSE
+141 SRKLSE

-152 LTEDENMDGQTF
+152 PSEDENINGQTF
-164 IYESNIPTLLRLFHI
+164 IYESNIPTVLRLFHI

-194 STKIKSKTT
+194 STKIKNKTT
-203 SCDYEYLIDY
+203 SCDYEFEIDY

-220 NKENVVPYKMV
+220 NKEKVVPYKIV

-238 SSHGDFPLAKKDYKK
+238 SSHGDFPLAQKDYKK
-253 LAIDIVDVWEN
+253 LAMDILDVWEK
-264 NEKLRN
+264 NENLRN

-290 NIVYPKKD
+290 NLVFPKKN
-298 ITRSEIIQKFKKWI
+298 ITRNEVIQKFNKWI
-312 EIKPALESFSGFILD
+312 EIKPALESFSGFVLED
-327 NQEESSESEGDETN
+327 ESSESECNEL
-341 DVNCEESVNNYKK
+341 DVVENENTYKK

-367 IIDLLHD
+367 IIDLLID
-374 TCGRDTKIKELT
+374 NCGRDTKIKELT

-422 IIVLKGCTLPEGVK
+422 IIVLKGCTLPDGVK
-436 FSCVESYNTEKEVLL
+436 YTCVETYNTEKEVILA
-451 GWTKL
+451 WTNL
-456 IQRENPDVIIGYNI
+456 IQREDPDIIIGYNI

-488 NEFLQLGRN
+488 HEFLQLGRN
-497 LNKACLTKDWRTN
+497 LSKPCLTKDWRTN
-510 REDIESNKIKLA
+510 REDIETNKIKLA

-572 ISDNITKIYTKNIKG
+572 IIDDTTKIYTKNIKG
-587 LDEGSYVRF
+587 LDQGSYIRF

-614 ISINK
+614 IEINT
-619 EEGYFTIN
+619 EEGYFVID
-627 GKEELNIEKKI
+627 GKEELDMKKKI

-649 QEIFKLTNGSDLDR
+649 QEIFKLANGSDKDR

-685 VITFYAEMASLCT
+685 VITFYVEMSCLCT

-722 EKQVLMPVLEKSEDD
+722 EKEVLMPVLEKCEDD
-737 EGYEGAIVLEPN
+737 EGYEGAIVLEPMCD
-749 RNLYLKN
+749 LYLKK
-756 PIGVCDYSS
+756 PVGVCDYSS

-786 FDLQGNLLKITG
+786 FDLEGNLLKTTG
-798 EQDGEDNFK
+798 DQDNEGNFI
-807 YDNLL
+807 YDNLP
-812 NYKYVD
+812 NYEYVD
-818 ITFDTFQWQRKT
+818 ITFDTFKWQRKT
-830 PKAAQT
+830 AKSAAN

-841 YKICRFAQFPEGKG
+841 YKTCRFAQFPVGRG

-908 TSAFFEKDVAACTTA
+908 TSSFFEKDVAACTTA

-942 RVVTLKD
+942 RIVTLKD
-949 GKEVLTN
+949 GRQVLTN

-961 GDSVAG
+961 GD
-967 NTPIYIRINK
+967 
-977 EKIDICTI
+977 
-985 EELANKYG
+985 
-993 NNKWMKC
+993 
-1000 QEDGKEDKLVCEL
+1000 
-1013 ENIENW
+1013 
-1019 SEIGWTKCNR
+1019 
-1029 IIKHRL
+1029 
-1035 APEKKMLR
+1035 
-1043 ILTHTGM
+1043 
-1050 VDVTDDHSLVKN
+1050 
-1062 TGEMI
+1062 
-1067 SPKDVEIGTKLLH
+1067 
-1080 KTMEINNVNT
+1080 
-1090 NISIDEAKIMGF
+1090 
-1102 FFGDGSCGTYNCKCR
+1102 
-1117 IQSSWALNNSD
+1117 
-1128 SNLLNKYLNLCKEV
+1128 
-1142 YPEFTWKIYDTIKS
+1142 
-1156 SGVNKLTFTV
+1156 
-1166 KNRGDKLKFIKRYRE
+1166 
-1181 ELYYNNS
+1181 
-1188 KKIPD
+1188 
-1193 NILNSNKEIREAFWE
+1193 
-1208 GLYDADG
+1208 
-1215 DKDKN
+1215 
-1220 GYTRID
+1220 
-1226 QKSQLSASHIC
+1226 
-1237 WLANSI
+1237 
-1243 GYKTSINIRNDKQ
+1243 
-1256 NIYRITATKN
+1256 
-1266 YQRKDPDIVKKIVEL
+1266 
-1281 DIDTLNTSFKECNH
+1281 
-1295 FYVYDLTTENHHF
+1295 
-1308 AAGIGNMIVHN
+1308 
-1319 TDSIFFNFNLKEVD
+1319 TDSVFFNFNLKELD

-1343 LKSTIEIS
+1343 LKITIEIS
-1351 QYAGKLATKFLK
+1351 QEAGKLATKFLK

-1388 LYEFDIEFAKLKSM
+1388 LYEFDIESAKLKSM

-1423 NILMKGGTVSTAIKY
+1423 NILMKGGTVATAIKY
-1438 VRECMEN
+1438 VRECMEDIIN
-1445 VIDEKYPIEKLTVT
+1445 EKYPIEKLTVT

-1485 YGNKP
+1485 PGNKP
-1490 KPGDRIGYVYFKNTN
+1490 KPGDRIEFVYFKNSN
-1505 KKCLQGDKIE
+1505 KKCLQGEKIE
-1515 LPNFIKEHNL
+1515 LPKFIKNNNL
-1525 DIDYSHYITNQI
+1525 DIDYSHYISNQI

-1548 LEQIKEFRDI
+1548 LEQIKEFREI
-1558 YGYTCHK
+1558 YGYTCNK
-1565 WKSQL
+1565 WKIQI
-1570 KKLEDKWEDREKLYK
+1570 KKLEDKWDEKEKLNK
-1585 KVEELRCKEIKKLI
+1585 KIEELRCKEIKKLI
-1599 FDDYLNKLK
+1599 FDDYLNRLK

>member
-11 NVYDDELYNEED
+11 NVYDDKLYSEQEENI
-23 SKKYIDNKQFLV
+23 YVDNKEFLV
-35 QMFGLNEQGKTVA
+35 QMFGLNEQGKTA
-48 ILVTGFKPF
+48 SILVTGFKPF
-57 FYIKVDNNWNEEM
+57 FYVKVDDNLTNTGL
-70 KQKFTNSIRNELGNY
+70 KLFTNNIKNELGNY
-85 YKDALISTTFV
+85 YKDSLVSATFV

-107 KYHKFICLKFKSTAA
+107 KYHKFICLKFKNTGA

-133 TYKNGGWV
+133 TYKNGTFV
-141 SRKVSE
+141 SRKLSE

-152 LTEDENMDGQTF
+152 PSEDENINGQTF
-164 IYESNIPTLLRLFHI
+164 IYESNIPTVLRLFHI

-194 STKIKSKTT
+194 STKIKNKTT
-203 SCDYEYLIDY
+203 SCDYEFEIDY

-220 NKENVVPYKMV
+220 NKEKVVPYKIV

-238 SSHGDFPLAKKDYKK
+238 SSHGDFPLAQKDYKK
-253 LAIDIVDVWEN
+253 LAMDIVDVWEK
-264 NEKLRN
+264 NENLRN

-290 NIVYPKKD
+290 NLVFPKKN
-298 ITRSEIIQKFKKWI
+298 ITRNEVIQKFNKWI
-312 EIKPALESFSGFILD
+312 EIKPALESFSGFVLED
-327 NQEESSESEGDETN
+327 ESSESECDEL
-341 DVNCEESVNNYKK
+341 DVVENENTYKK

-367 IIDLLHD
+367 IIDLLID
-374 TCGRDTKIKELT
+374 NCGRDTKIKELT

-422 IIVLKGCTLPEGVK
+422 IIVLKGCTLPDGVK
-436 FSCVESYNTEKEVLL
+436 YSCVETYNTEKEVILA
-451 GWTKL
+451 WTNL
-456 IQRENPDVIIGYNI
+456 IQREDPDIIIGYNI

-488 NEFLQLGRN
+488 HEFLQLGRN
-497 LNKACLTKDWRTN
+497 LSKPCLTKDWRTN
-510 REDIESNKIKLA
+510 REDIETNKIKLA

-572 ISDNITKIYTKNIKG
+572 IIDDTTKIYTKNIKG
-587 LDEGSYVRF
+587 LDQGSYIRF

-614 ISINK
+614 IEINT
-619 EEGYFTIN
+619 EEGYFVID
-627 GKEELNIEKKI
+627 GKEELDMKKKI

-649 QEIFKLTNGSDLDR
+649 QEIFKLANGSDKDR

-685 VITFYAEMASLCT
+685 VITFYVEMSCLCT

-722 EKQVLMPVLEKSEDD
+722 EKEVLMPVLEKCEDD
-737 EGYEGAIVLEPN
+737 EGYEGAIVLEPMCD
-749 RNLYLKN
+749 LYLKK
-756 PIGVCDYSS
+756 PVGVCDYSS

-786 FDLQGNLLKITG
+786 FDLEGNLLKTTG
-798 EQDGEDNFK
+798 DQDNEGNFI
-807 YDNLL
+807 YDNLP
-812 NYKYVD
+812 NYEYVD
-818 ITFDTFQWQRKT
+818 ITFDTFKWQRKT
-830 PKAAQT
+830 AKSAAN

-841 YKICRFAQFPEGKG
+841 YKTCRFAQFPVGRG

-908 TSAFFEKDVAACTTA
+908 TSSFFEKDVAACTTA

-942 RVVTLKD
+942 RIVTLKD
-949 GKEVLTN
+949 GRQVLTN

-961 GDSVAG
+961 GD
-967 NTPIYIRINK
+967 
-977 EKIDICTI
+977 
-985 EELANKYG
+985 
-993 NNKWMKC
+993 
-1000 QEDGKEDKLVCEL
+1000 
-1013 ENIENW
+1013 
-1019 SEIGWTKCNR
+1019 
-1029 IIKHRL
+1029 
-1035 APEKKMLR
+1035 
-1043 ILTHTGM
+1043 
-1050 VDVTDDHSLVKN
+1050 
-1062 TGEMI
+1062 
-1067 SPKDVEIGTKLLH
+1067 
-1080 KTMEINNVNT
+1080 
-1090 NISIDEAKIMGF
+1090 
-1102 FFGDGSCGTYNCKCR
+1102 
-1117 IQSSWALNNSD
+1117 
-1128 SNLLNKYLNLCKEV
+1128 
-1142 YPEFTWKIYDTIKS
+1142 
-1156 SGVNKLTFTV
+1156 
-1166 KNRGDKLKFIKRYRE
+1166 
-1181 ELYYNNS
+1181 
-1188 KKIPD
+1188 
-1193 NILNSNKEIREAFWE
+1193 
-1208 GLYDADG
+1208 
-1215 DKDKN
+1215 
-1220 GYTRID
+1220 
-1226 QKSQLSASHIC
+1226 
-1237 WLANSI
+1237 
-1243 GYKTSINIRNDKQ
+1243 
-1256 NIYRITATKN
+1256 
-1266 YQRKDPDIVKKIVEL
+1266 
-1281 DIDTLNTSFKECNH
+1281 
-1295 FYVYDLTTENHHF
+1295 
-1308 AAGIGNMIVHN
+1308 
-1319 TDSIFFNFNLKEVD
+1319 TDSVFFNFNLKELD

-1343 LKSTIEIS
+1343 LKITIEIS
-1351 QYAGKLATKFLK
+1351 QEAGKLATKFLK

-1388 LYEFDIEFAKLKSM
+1388 LYEFDIESAKLKSM

-1423 NILMKGGTVSTAIKY
+1423 NILMKGGTVATAIKY
-1438 VRECMEN
+1438 VRDCMEDIIN
-1445 VIDEKYPIEKLTVT
+1445 EKYPIEKLTVT

-1485 YGNKP
+1485 PGNKP
-1490 KPGDRIGYVYFKNTN
+1490 KPGDRIEFVYFKNSN
-1505 KKCLQGDKIE
+1505 KKCLQGEKIE
-1515 LPNFIKEHNL
+1515 LPKFIKNNNL
-1525 DIDYSHYITNQI
+1525 DIDYSHYISNQI

-1548 LEQIKEFRDI
+1548 LEQIKEFREI
-1558 YGYTCHK
+1558 YGYTCNK
-1565 WKSQL
+1565 WKIQI
-1570 KKLEDKWEDREKLYK
+1570 KKLEDKWDEKEKLNK
-1585 KVEELRCKEIKKLI
+1585 KIEELRCKEIKKLI
-1599 FDDYLNKLK
+1599 FDDYLNRLK